1 MNEPIRILLVED
13 HPGEARL
20 IRERVEEA
28 WGGPCS
34 LETVTRVAAAVE
46 RLPAGGID
54 VVLLDLGLP
63 DSTGPATFAAI
74 RAAARDIPIIVL
86 TGMEDETLAV
96 RMVREG
102 AQDYI
107 VKGQG
112 EVEGHVLRRAIRYA
126 LERTRADE
134 ALRKSEARFRSLF
147 DSNTIGFIVADSAG
161 EILEANDAF
170 LEMVGRSRLELTA
183 GTIPWVAMTP
193 PEHEEQDR
201 EVLQELAEHG
211 TAGPFEKEYLH
222 SSGVRVPVR
231 MGMACRPDTPNEC
244 IGYVVDLTERNR
256 AAESIQWLTK
266 AVQQSPAGVVI
277 TDTKGRIEYVNQRF
291 TEDTGYPAAE
301 VIGRT
306 PALLKSGE
314 TPEHVFHDLW
324 TTIAGGNEWRGELLN
339 RKNGGERFW
348 SQSSISPLRD
358 SKGTITHFLGV
369 QQDITQRK
377 LAESQI
383 RNLNESLE
391 QRVVTRTSQ
400 LATANSELTRREQEL
415 QDYIDAMSTMNVK
428 VAPDGTILLVKRIAQ
443 QASGLPL
450 DSLIN
455 TSFLDGG
462 WWAFDP
468 QVRAR
473 VADAFGQACGGKT
486 VNYEERI
493 LAFGKML
500 AINFSLVPIIG
511 PDGRVAYIVAEGGD
525 ITRRVEA
532 EEALK
537 TANQELEA
545 FTYSVSHDLRAPLRQ
560 VDGFCRIL
568 AEHAGPSVD
577 EKSQHYLTRI
587 QEGTQHMGRLVDD
600 LLSLASVGRQDA
612 RIRATSL
619 GPLVDETVGELR
631 ADLGDRQI
639 RWDIRS
645 LPTVACDPGLVK
657 IVFTNLL
664 SNAVKYT
671 RPRPLAVIEVACTW
685 LNGQVTFMVRDNG
698 VGFKMK
704 YADKLFGVFQRLH
717 RADQFE
723 GTGVGL
729 ATVQRIIHKH
739 GGRIWVEA
747 EPDLGATF
755 YFTLAPGST
764 RPVAPA
770 Q

>member
-1 MNEPIRILLVED
+1 MNEAIRILLVED

-20 IRERVEEA
+20 IRERLEKA

-34 LETVTRVAAAVE
+34 LETVTRAAEAVE
-46 RLPAGGID
+46 RLTAGGID

-63 DSTGPATFAAI
+63 DSTGPGTFAAVH
-74 RAAARDIPIIVL
+74 AAARDIPVIVL
-86 TGMEDETLAV
+86 TGMEDESLAV

-102 AQDYI
+102 AQDYL

-112 EVEGHVLRRAIRYA
+112 EVEGAVLRRAIRYA
-126 LERTRADE
+126 LERNRTDR
-134 ALRKSEARFRSLF
+134 ALRKSEARFRCLF
-147 DSNTIGFIVADSAG
+147 DSNTIGLIVTDTDG
-161 EILEANDAF
+161 GIVEANDAF
-170 LEMVGRSRLELTA
+170 LEMVGRTRLELAA
-183 GTIPWVAMTP
+183 GEVPWDTMTP
-193 PEHEEQDR
+193 PEHAEQDR
-201 EVLQELAEHG
+201 EVVQDLAQHG

-222 SSGVRVPVR
+222 SNGGRVPVR
-231 MGMACRPDTPNEC
+231 MGMACLPDTPNEC
-244 IGYVVDLTERNR
+244 IGYVVDLSERNR

-266 AVQQSPAGVVI
+266 AVQQSPAGVLI
-277 TDTKGRIEYVNQRF
+277 TDTNGRIEYVNQRF

-306 PALLKSGE
+306 PAVLQSGE
-314 TPEHVFHDLW
+314 TPKEVFEGLW
-324 TTIAGGNEWRGELLN
+324 STITGGGEWRGELLN
-339 RKNGGERFW
+339 RKNDGERFW

-377 LAESQI
+377 HAESEI
-383 RNLNESLE
+383 LSLNESLE
-391 QRVVTRTSQ
+391 RRVLERTNQ
-400 LATANSELTRREQEL
+400 LAGVNIELTRREREL
-415 QDYIDAMSTMNVK
+415 QEYIDAMSTLNAK
-428 VAPDGTILLVKRIAQ
+428 VAPDGTILLINRIAQ

-450 DSLIN
+450 ESLIN
-455 TSFLDGG
+455 TSFLEGG
-462 WWAFDP
+462 WWTYDP
-468 QVRAR
+468 QVVAR
-473 VADAFGQACGGKT
+473 VHDAFSQACSGKT
-486 VNYEERI
+486 VSYEERV
-493 LAFGKML
+493 LAFGKVMT
-500 AINFSLVPIIG
+500 INFSLVPIIG
-511 PDGRVAYIVAEGGD
+511 PDGQVAYVVAEGGD

-568 AEHAGPSVD
+568 VEHAGPTVD
-577 EKSQHYLTRI
+577 DKSRHYLTRI

-612 RIRATSL
+612 RIRSTPL
-619 GPLVDETVGELR
+619 GPVVDETVGDLR
-631 ADLGDRQI
+631 ADLGDRKIQWSI
-639 RWDIRS
+639 GP

-671 RPRPLAVIEVACTW
+671 RPRPLAVIEVACTSQK
-685 LNGQVTFMVRDNG
+685 GQMTFLVRDNG

-717 RADQFE
+717 RTDQFE

-739 GGRIWVEA
+739 GGRIWAEA
-747 EPDLGATF
+747 EPDRGATF
-755 YFTLAPGST
+755 YFTLAPGT
-764 RPVAPA
+764 AHPVAQA